1 MRKQNQA
8 HHQNQAEHQIQAQAQ
23 VQQQNQG
30 GADMKPTQQPMI
42 YFVTFPIKLD
52 PEKTR
57 EVLSELRRRFPAQK
71 AVFTPVPPSGRRK
84 IVNINGILTILTFP
98 HTKQEEIY
106 NQNSTGF
113 TLKELAKIKKT

>member
-1 MRKQNQA
+1 MKKQNQ
-8 HHQNQAEHQIQAQAQ
+8 HQYQAQ

-30 GADMKPTQQPMI
+30 GADMKPTQQTQL
-42 YFVTFPIKLD
+42 YFVTFATKLD
-52 PEKTR
+52 PETSR
-57 EVLSELRRRFPAQK
+57 QILVELRRRFPSMRPI
-71 AVFTPVPPSGRRK
+71 FIPVLPSGRRK